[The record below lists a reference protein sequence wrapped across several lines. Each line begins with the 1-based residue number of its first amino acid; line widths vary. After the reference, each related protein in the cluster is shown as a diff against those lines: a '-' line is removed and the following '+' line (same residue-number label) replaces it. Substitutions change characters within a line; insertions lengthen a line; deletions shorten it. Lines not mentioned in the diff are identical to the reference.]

1 MKTRKHSERIRLAK
15 LLLASFLMVVIL
27 LVSNFLITY
36 PSIKQHLI
44 DFAEYETEQIA
55 NHLAKMIHAEAP
67 LSSVVESPK
76 FNESVKEIVT
86 DFKLWKL
93 KVFSASGLTL
103 YSTESSEIGQE
114 NRGKEF
120 SETIAQGKRFT
131 QLRKKGALSVE
142 EAGVE
147 IDVVETYI
155 PIMRDGHFIGAFE
168 IYYDITHFTT
178 ALHRAFFKSVAFMIL
193 LCLLFFI
200 FLALMARSE
209 LRMISI
215 NVGLTEQLVH
225 SEKLAVV
232 GQLAAGVA
240 HEFNNVLNNISMGV
254 QRLLAAPSETTGA
267 LSEESVLVL
276 KRISSQ
282 IQRGA
287 NVASDV
293 LALSK
298 PSKLSMSLCSIEDV
312 IDESIQLQLKLLRSY
327 HIEVVKDYAYAG
339 KVFIDSNQMQQ
350 VFLNLVVNAT
360 HAIYPLGKGNISIS
374 VQRVNEEIEVRF
386 SDTGIG
392 IASAEKYKIFTP
404 FYSTKGAYAKGEEKQ
419 FKGTGLGLAISYRI
433 VQNHHG
439 NIRFESEEGKGTTFI
454 ITLPLT
460 PPTELTDRDKPR
472 PPLAKALP
480 AAAPD
485 DFAKKLRILI
495 VDDEEIVVEELG
507 LFLKNRGYPN
517 VVGTCS
523 AQKALEYFKEK
534 HFDLVFVDLLMPD
547 MPGEELM
554 DAIVSIEEHTRFII
568 ASGQVNMD
576 QSQWIAQEN
585 VLGYLS
591 KPFDFQSVLEIIHR
605 AYAGR
610 DSQKERNN

>member
-1 MKTRKHSERIRLAK
+1 MKTQIHSERIRLAK

-27 LVSNFLITY
+27 LVSNFFITY
-36 PSIKQHLI
+36 PSIKRQLV
-44 DFAEYETEQIA
+44 DLAEYETGQIA
-55 NHLAKMIHAEAP
+55 THLARMAQADVP
-67 LSSVVESPK
+67 LSSVVKTPK
-76 FNESVKEIVT
+76 FIEDVKEIVT

-93 KVFSASGLTL
+93 KVFSASGVTI
-103 YSTESSEIGQE
+103 YSTEISEIGQE

-131 QLRKKGALSVE
+131 QLRQRGESSVE
-142 EAGVE
+142 EDE
-147 IDVVETYI
+147 IGQDVVETYI

-168 IYYDITHFTT
+168 IYYDITHFTEP
-178 ALHRAFFKSVAFMIL
+178 LHRTFFKSYALVIL

-200 FLALMARSE
+200 FLALMARRE

-215 NVGLTEQLVH
+215 SAGLSEQLVH

-232 GQLAAGVA
+232 GQLATGVA
-240 HEFNNVLNNISMGV
+240 HEFNNVLNNIGMRV
-254 QRLLAAPSETTGA
+254 QRLLSAPPGTEGA
-267 LSEESVLVL
+267 LSEKPVLAL
-276 KRISSQ
+276 KEISGQ

-298 PSKLSMSLCSIEDV
+298 PSDLAMSLCSIEDV
-312 IDESIQLQLKLLRSY
+312 IDESIQLQLKLLHSY
-327 HIEVVKDYAYAG
+327 RVEVVKDYAYAG
-339 KVFIDSNQMQQ
+339 KVLIDASQMQQ

-360 HAIYPLGKGNISIS
+360 HAIYPLGKGKISIS
-374 VQRVNEEIEVRF
+374 VQRLDEEIEIRF

-392 IASAEKYKIFTP
+392 IARADRHKIFTP
-404 FYSTKGAYAKGEEKQ
+404 FYSTKGAYAKGKEKQ
-419 FKGTGLGLAISYRI
+419 FKGTGLGLATSHQIITS
-433 VQNHHG
+433 HHG
-439 NIRFESEEGKGTTFI
+439 NIRFKSEEGKGTTFI
-454 ITLPLT
+454 ITLPVAQ
-460 PPTELTDRDKPR
+460 PSEPTDHDKRR

-480 AAAPD
+480 TTEFGD
-485 DFAKKLRILI
+485 SEKELRILI
-495 VDDEEIVVEELG
+495 VDDEETVVEELG
-507 LFLKNRGYPN
+507 LFLKNRGYSN

-534 HFDLVFVDLLMPD
+534 YFDLVFVDLLVPD

-554 DAIVSIEEHTRFII
+554 AAIVSIEEHTRFII
-568 ASGQVNMD
+568 ASGQVNVD
-576 QSQWIAQEN
+576 QSKWIAREN

-591 KPFDFQSVLEIIHR
+591 KPFDLQSVLKIINR

-610 DSQKERNN
+610 DSQKKRNK